1 MNLEANKLFEIAGEI
16 VAIGLPTTGAVFV
29 ASRWFI
35 TKWLEHKFSERLE
48 TLKTEQAKALK
59 HIQSS
64 IDHQIHRAKK
74 LYDTEFDVMTKAWTM
89 LEDLYGHVLESRAM
103 APIYSEWDAA
113 SPEQIRE
120 ILDAETE
127 FSDEEKTR
135 VVEAEDPADE
145 FRVVFDQRRANVY
158 ETASIA
164 FGHYLGSNG
173 IFMRRDIREKFKRL
187 SMLITLAF
195 SEFASNIRRSD
206 RIHTHYLTLMMDT
219 NEGKKVRNEL
229 RDLIEG
235 RLWSATATQ
244 SEPI

>member
-1 MNLEANKLFEIAGEI
+1 MDPQASKLFEIAGE
-16 VAIGLPTTGAVFV
+16 VVTIGLPTTGVVFV
-29 ASRWFI
+29 ASQWFI
-35 TKWLEHKFSERLE
+35 TKWLEHKFAERLE
-48 TLKTEQAKALK
+48 NLKAEQAKALK

-74 LYDTEFDVMTKAWTM
+74 LYDTEFEVMTKAWTM
-89 LEDLYGHVLESRAM
+89 LEELYGHVLESRTT
-103 APIYSEWDAA
+103 APIYSEWEAG
-113 SPEQIRE
+113 SPEEIRE
-120 ILDAETE
+120 VLDADTDFTE
-127 FSDEEKTR
+127 DEKTQ
-135 VVEAEDPADE
+135 VLQAEDPADE
-145 FRVVFDQRRANVY
+145 FRVVFDWRRAKAY
-158 ETASIA
+158 EAASIA

-173 IFMRRDIREKFKRL
+173 IFMRRDIREKFRRL

-206 RIHTHYLTLMMDT
+206 RIHTHYLTLMMDS

-244 SEPI
+244 EEPI